1 MQNYLDKV
9 YPSNKSY
16 KSLITYV
23 EDRKGH
29 DFRYAIDTTK
39 ITKELNW
46 KPKYRLKEGLELTID
61 WYLNNL
67 DFLKKKLLKFL
78 KYILLEV

>member
-1 MQNYLDKV
+1 MICDYLDKIH
-9 YPSNKSY
+9 PRKNSFK
-16 KSLITYV
+16 KLITYV
-23 EDRKGH
+23 QDRKGH

-46 KPKYRLKEGLELTID
+46 EPKYKLKDGLEFTIN

-67 DFLKKKLLKFL
+67 DFINKN
-78 KYILLEV
+78 Y